1 MKKISIEAK
10 ARDLK
15 ANVVR
20 NTGMIPAVVY
30 GKGMS
35 SVSVAVDNR
44 SFMALLRGSAGKNA
58 LITLNVEEKG
68 VKTSFPVL
76 AHDMQTDAISDKVIH
91 IDFLKVDLEQE
102 IRTKV
107 PVVVIGEAEGVKLDG
122 GILVQAIR
130 QVEVKCLPT
139 NIPDKIEVDCS
150 PLKIGNS
157 IHVSNLT
164 PPKGVVITSFGED
177 VVVMVSA
184 PAKEEVVAP
193 VAEAAAV
200 VGEVPAGEAGVVP
213 TAGAAPV
220 AGAAA
225 APEASKTDAKAAKVD
240 PKAKVA
246 PKQGK

>member
-10 ARDLK
+10 ARGLK
-15 ANVVR
+15 ANVIR
-20 NTGMIPAVVY
+20 TSGMIPAVVY

-35 SVSVAVDNR
+35 PVSVSVD
-44 SFMALLRGSAGKNA
+44 SKGFMAMLRGSAGRNA

-68 VKTSFPVL
+68 SKTSFPVL

-107 PVVVIGEAEGVKLDG
+107 PVVVIGEAEGVKLDA

-139 NIPDKIEVDCS
+139 NIPDKIEVDVTA
-150 PLKIGNS
+150 LKIGSS
-157 IHVSNLT
+157 IHVSNLI
-164 PPKGVVITSFGED
+164 PPKGVTITSFGDD
-177 VVVMVSA
+177 VVVTVAA

-200 VGEVPAGEAGVVP
+200 VGEVPEGEAAAAAAAGTTP
-213 TAGAAPV
+213 AAGA
-220 AGAAA
+220 AAA
-225 APEASKTDAKAAKVD
+225 APEAAKTDAKA
-240 PKAKVA
+240 KAG